1 MKDKFRLSNGELSRY
16 AFACGYIQTTTK
28 GDIRTE
34 LYTDGA
40 CYHVRQFND
49 NTHERIRWDS
59 LDSNSLTL
67 ARKHYRNLS
76 KGETTC
82 II

>member
-1 MKDKFRLSNGELSRY
+1 MKNRFRLSNGELSKY
-16 AFACGYIQTTTK
+16 AFA

-34 LYTDGA
+34 LYADGA

-49 NTHERIRWDS
+49 STRERIRWDCF
-59 LDSNSLTL
+59 DSNNLTL

-76 KGETTC
+76 KGKILCT
-82 II
+82 I